1 MFCLVPN
8 NHTCAA
14 QRSTAQH
21 DSNDKHTDMLIRRS
35 GGERVG
41 WGGNLQVNALNG
53 QTLAAAL
60 MAMGDPALAVRAER
74 LLANLTASQMAPV

>member
-1 MFCLVPN
+1 MRS
-8 NHTCAA
+8 AA
-14 QRSTAQH
+14 RH

-41 WGGNLQVNALNG
+41 WCGTLQVNALNG

-60 MAMGDPALAVRAER
+60 IAMGDPALVVRAER